1 MAGQVA
7 GLNMGQKL
15 RGDPPSRDDDLLSCL
30 FPGLGIRTIRVRLN
44 GFNAARVSV
53 LKGIVQAGIE
63 IVAIADVTPV
73 NWDYPQRPKK
83 RPRKN

>member
-1 MAGQVA
+1 M
-7 GLNMGQKL
+7 
-15 RGDPPSRDDDLLSCL
+15 
-30 FPGLGIRTIRVRLN
+30 RLN

-63 IVAIADVTPV
+63 IVAISDVTPV
-73 NWDYPQRPKK
+73 NWDYPQRPRK

>member
-1 MAGQVA
+1 M
-7 GLNMGQKL
+7 
-15 RGDPPSRDDDLLSCL
+15 
-30 FPGLGIRTIRVRLN
+30 RLN

-63 IVAIADVTPV
+63 IVAIADVTTV